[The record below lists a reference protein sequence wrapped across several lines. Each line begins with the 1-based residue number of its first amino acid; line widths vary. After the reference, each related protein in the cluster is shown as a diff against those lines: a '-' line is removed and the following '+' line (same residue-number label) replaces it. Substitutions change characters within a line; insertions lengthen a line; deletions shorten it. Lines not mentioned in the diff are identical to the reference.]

1 MEQAQDDLSFVCTG
15 YMKKMCHSLWVW
27 LMLPESSAL
36 FHDHDWIHRLT
47 PLMGL
52 VQYMNW
58 GNALPTLHTGTCY
71 LSACVYASVSVCTCM
86 CYGHFSS
93 SWALCLHWQPWEK
106 KVHLMILQYDT
117 SFLQWMNH
125 PQIYYTA
132 CTIGLNQLVLRK
144 YISERLPDHSV

>member
-15 YMKKMCHSLWVW
+15 YMKKMCRSLWVW

-93 SWALCLHWQPWEK
+93 SWALCLHWQPWKKGPFNDFTVWYIFSAVDEPSSNILHCMYYRIESISVK
-106 KVHLMILQYDT
+106 KVH
-117 SFLQWMNH
+117 
-125 PQIYYTA
+125 
-132 CTIGLNQLVLRK
+132 
-144 YISERLPDHSV
+144 